1 MAEGITSRSVP
12 TTSGGGIDAA
22 RGRGHDA
29 ATDTAKDTAT
39 DTAKGS
45 GRGSGKGAGGGSGRV
60 RRALA
65 RNWYAWAMVAPVVLV
80 IGVIIGYPL
89 VRGAYLSLTDAN
101 EANVERT
108 IGINHIPATYHF
120 TGLDNYLAILGDSVF
135 WDRLGWTALWTFGCV
150 SVTFGLGLTLAVMLN
165 RQVRGRSFYRI
176 AMIVPWG
183 VPAFVS
189 VFAWKM
195 LFNEKN
201 GLLNQV
207 LDGGGIDGVPW
218 LGDPVWAKVAV
229 IAVNVWLGVPFM
241 IVAMLGALQ
250 GIPGELYEAA
260 EMDGASR
267 WQQFRHVTLPGL
279 QPVLSFVTMV
289 TIIASANMF
298 GQSYLITH
306 GAPGTETRTAI
317 YQIAETGLRNYQ
329 MGSAAAMSYVLT
341 VFLILLSLI
350 VFWLFRDRDR
360 VKKKAGAP
368 LQAAPMMLRQGKG

>member
-29 ATDTAKDTAT
+29 ATDTAKDTAK
-39 DTAKGS
+39 DSAK
-45 GRGSGKGAGGGSGRV
+45 GSGKGAGGGSGRV

-260 EMDGASR
+260 EMDGANR
-267 WQQFRHVTLPGL
+267 
-279 QPVLSFVTMV
+279 
-289 TIIASANMF
+289 
-298 GQSYLITH
+298 
-306 GAPGTETRTAI
+306 
-317 YQIAETGLRNYQ
+317 
-329 MGSAAAMSYVLT
+329 
-341 VFLILLSLI
+341 
-350 VFWLFRDRDR
+350 
-360 VKKKAGAP
+360 
-368 LQAAPMMLRQGKG
+368 